1 MTIDTNTMISITEA
15 SQNFSKVTKV
25 VDEHGTAV
33 ILKKLHASLIKS
45 TGGIDGIRDEGM
57 LDLALNNPFQSF
69 GEKELY
75 PSIQAKAARLCF
87 GLVKNHAMSDG
98 NKRLGAHTMLV
109 FLSLNG
115 YELSY
120 SQKELSDVILALA
133 SGDIGEKE
141 ILP

>member
-1 MTIDTNTMISITEA
+1 MIIL
-15 SQNFSKVTKV
+15 SKEQV
-25 VDEHGTAV
+25 
-33 ILKKLHASLIKS
+33 LKFHASLIQA
-45 TGGIDGIRDEGM
+45 TGGSDGIRDEGM

-69 GEKELY
+69 GGKELY

-87 GLVKNHAMSDG
+87 GLVKNHAMLDG
-98 NKRLGAHTMLV
+98 NKRLGTHVMLV
-109 FLSLNG
+109 FLALNG

-141 ILP
+141 ILRWIIGHQQ

>member
-1 MTIDTNTMISITEA
+1 MIIL
-15 SQNFSKVTKV
+15 SK
-25 VDEHGTAV
+25 EQV
-33 ILKKLHASLIKS
+33 IKLHASLIKAA
-45 TGGIDGIRDEGM
+45 GGSEGIRDEGM

-69 GEKELY
+69 DGKDLY

-87 GLVKNHAMSDG
+87 GLVRNHAMLDG

-109 FLSLNG
+109 FLALNG

-120 SQKELSDVILALA
+120 SQNELSDVILALA

-141 ILP
+141 LLQWIFEHQ

>member
-1 MTIDTNTMISITEA
+1 MNIL
-15 SQNFSKVTKV
+15 SKEQV
-25 VDEHGTAV
+25 
-33 ILKKLHASLIKS
+33 LKLHASLIKA
-45 TGGIDGIRDEGM
+45 TGGIDGIRV
-57 LDLALNNPFQSF
+57 QSF

-87 GLVKNHAMSDG
+87 GLVKNHAMLDG

-141 ILP
+141 ILQWIIEHQQ